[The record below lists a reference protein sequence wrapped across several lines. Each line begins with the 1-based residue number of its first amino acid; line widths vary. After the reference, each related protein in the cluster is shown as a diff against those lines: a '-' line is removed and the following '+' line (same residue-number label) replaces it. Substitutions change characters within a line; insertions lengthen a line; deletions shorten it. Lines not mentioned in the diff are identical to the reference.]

1 MQFDKIENIEMGL
14 VGYLEDQEYAVGN
27 QALMEKQGVDISNI
41 MDDLTSVLSTGVTTV
56 LVSEQ
61 KLMGWIEM
69 KDELRETTILAI
81 SKAKKLGLKV
91 IMLTGDRAETSS
103 LYPKSRSI

>member
-1 MQFDKIENIEMGL
+1 
-14 VGYLEDQEYAVGN
+14 
-27 QALMEKQGVDISNI
+27 

-56 LVSEQ
+56 WISKEQ

-69 KDELRETTILAI
+69 KDEPEGTVLAI

-91 IMLTGDRAETSS
+91 IMLTGDRAETASVIS
-103 LYPKSRSI
+103 EEVRSMKQK